1 LEGSLPFLINL
12 YMRTLLLLSALTF
25 LFACTCKKSGPEDE
39 ERKVFYNHT
48 EFSMGADLSYVNQII
63 DRGGVYRDS
72 GGIED
77 PYSIFS
83 KYGANTVRFRLF
95 HNPAWTSTVYDPPLD
110 FMYNDFEDTQN
121 GILTARAQGM
131 AISLDFHYS
140 DTWADP
146 QKQITPAAWDGLDID
161 LLCDSVYNYTFK
173 TLSRLNASGAM
184 PEYVQVGNEINPGFM
199 LPSGDRWNKQDDF
212 IKLLNSAIKGVRD
225 VTANSQIKSKI
236 IVHVAQPEN
245 AMLWFE
251 GMEAAGM
258 ADFDIVGL
266 SYYYIWS
273 DVEIDMVSN
282 YIDNIRKK
290 TGKEVMIVE
299 TAYPWTLANA
309 DSYGNI
315 IEPDKL
321 DPAFPATEE
330 GQYNYLVRL
339 VQEVIDG
346 GGSGVHYWE
355 PAWITSPM
363 KDLWGTGSA
372 WDCNTLFDFEGNVI
386 KGMEFMTFPYKFR

>member
-1 LEGSLPFLINL
+1 MI
-12 YMRTLLLLSALTF
+12 
-25 LFACTCKKSGPEDE
+25 LFACTCKKSGPDHDE
-39 ERKVFYNHT
+39 GSKVFYKHT
-48 EFSMGADLSYVNQII
+48 EFSMGADLSYVNQIV

-72 GGIED
+72 GRIED

-83 KYGANTVRFRLF
+83 RHGANTVRFRLF
-95 HNPAWTSTVYDPPLD
+95 HNPDWTAGVYDPPLS
-110 FMYNDFEDTQN
+110 FMYNDFDDTRK
-121 GILTARAQGM
+121 GILAARSQGM

-146 QKQITPAAWDGLDID
+146 QKQTPPAAWEGLEID
-161 LLCDSVYNYTFK
+161 VLCDSIYSYTFK
-173 TLSRLNASGAM
+173 TLSRLDASGAM
-184 PEYVQVGNEINPGFM
+184 PEYVQVGNEINPGFI
-199 LPSGDRWNKQDDF
+199 LPYGDRWNRKADF
-212 IKLLNSAIKGVRD
+212 VDMLNSAIRAVRD
-225 VTANSQIKSKI
+225 ASENSSIKSKI

-245 AMLWFE
+245 VMLWFE
-251 GMEAAGM
+251 GMESAGL

-273 DVEIDMVSN
+273 DVEIDMISN
-282 YIDNIRKK
+282 YIDNIKK
-290 TGKEVMIVE
+290 ATRRDVMIVE
-299 TAYPWTLANA
+299 TAYPFTLANA

-321 DPAFPATEE
+321 DPRFPATKE
-330 GQYNYLVRL
+330 GQYQYLVKL

-355 PAWITSPM
+355 PAWISSPM

-372 WDCNTLFDFEGNVI
+372 WDCNTLFDFDGSVI
-386 KGMEFMTFPYKFR
+386 KGMEFMTFPYTFK